1 MNPLVTAHR
10 ARTRA
15 PARVPL
21 APSPLP
27 PETAWPAVGR
37 SVGTTAVMLARRR
50 VWHPREHLGAR
61 IRFADGT
68 AARVYRETRVD
79 RLPPTD
85 PCVLVVA
92 FRLRWVRG
100 RAHAAFEHESVV
112 HTPLFAGFAGL
123 VSKLWLEHDGEGRYR
138 GLYEWDGAH
147 LADTY
152 ARSLWRVLAL
162 VSAPGSID
170 FRVLD
175 GLGRDELLAD
185 PVRSVGF
192 APLDPD
198 AWWRVVG
205 VDAV

>member
-1 MNPLVTAHR
+1 
-10 ARTRA
+10 
-15 PARVPL
+15 
-21 APSPLP
+21 
-27 PETAWPAVGR
+27 
-37 SVGTTAVMLARRR
+37 VGTTAVMLARRR
-50 VWHPREHLGAR
+50 LWQPREHVGTR

-79 RLPPTD
+79 RPAPAH

-92 FRLRWVRG
+92 FRLRLVRG
-100 RAHAAFEHESVV
+100 RAHTAFEHESLA

-123 VSKLWLEHDGEGRYR
+123 VSKLWLAHDEEGRYR

-162 VSAPGSID
+162 VSVPGSID

-185 PVRSVGF
+185 PGRSGGF
-192 APLDPD
+192 GPLDPD
-198 AWWRVVG
+198 GWWRVVG
-205 VDAV
+205 TSPA